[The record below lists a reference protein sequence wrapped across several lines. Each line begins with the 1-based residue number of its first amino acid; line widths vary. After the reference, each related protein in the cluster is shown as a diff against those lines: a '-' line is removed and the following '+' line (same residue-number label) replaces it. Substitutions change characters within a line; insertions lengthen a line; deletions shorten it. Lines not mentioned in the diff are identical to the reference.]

1 MEFDDLQK
9 DILDDLRASADKEVS
24 GSEYPIEMF
33 NRAITIDFWNTT
45 AVRANGI
52 PYGEAVC
59 ARYMKMSRC
68 LKDDIVNV
76 SISLNENALK
86 RTFPHNVPRIRLS
99 VMWKGTFGRSS
110 REILMMLDTL
120 FWSVRETCGLDAS
133 SIIAYTRETGDPKFN
148 ILCAINNVST
158 GYPIYAAIK
167 KVIFDHKYFENNMG
181 MHDAVDGLYELV
193 TRMLQIDG
201 VLCQE
206 TMNYMMKR
214 TIGVLQKHPI
224 FNAVKA
230 SLFTHLSSS
239 PVLINDE
246 TLIHRSCD
254 GFLLDNLEK
263 NEYRTLFIAKTIRKK
278 KDMQR
283 ISIFPEDIFLKDDD
297 PDKKM
302 LNIFKDKVN
311 RKSVKILSVKAF
323 RDKEYE
329 MGIYSLS
336 PIFYDNEMYYCLL
349 FEKTRRKSI
358 LDMPLSELYSKLDLE
373 KFKWAL

>member
-9 DILDDLRASADKEVS
+9 DIISDIEAS
-24 GSEYPIEMF
+24 SEQETSIPDYQIEMF
-33 NRAITIDFWNTT
+33 NRAITVDFWNTT
-45 AVRANGI
+45 AVRSNGI
-52 PYGEAVC
+52 PYGEGVC
-59 ARYMKMSRC
+59 RRYMQMSRC
-68 LKDDIVNV
+68 LTDDVLKV
-76 SISLNENALK
+76 SLSLNKNEHKRSFAL
-86 RTFPHNVPRIRLS
+86 PSPRIRLS

-110 REILMMLDTL
+110 REILMMLDTF
-120 FWSVRETCGLDAS
+120 FWSIRETCGLDS
-133 SIIAYTRETGDPKFN
+133 TSILAYTKEIGEDKFKT
-148 ILCAINNVST
+148 LCAINNIST

-167 KVIFDHKYFENNMG
+167 KVMFDHKYFDSNMG

-193 TRMLQIDG
+193 TRMLQADN

-206 TMNYMMKR
+206 TMDYMIKR
-214 TIGVLQKHPI
+214 TMGVLKKHPV
-224 FNAVKA
+224 FNAVKT
-230 SLFTHLSSS
+230 SLFTHLYGS
-239 PVLINDE
+239 PVQINDDA
-246 TLIHRSCD
+246 LLNRYCS

-263 NEYRTLFIAKTIRKK
+263 NETRILFMTKTMRKK

-283 ISIFPEDIFLKDDD
+283 ISIIPEEE
-297 PDKKM
+297 PDNE
-302 LNIFKDKVN
+302 LLSLFKDNVN
-311 RKSVKILSVKAF
+311 RDNVRILSVKAY

-336 PIFYDNEMYYCLL
+336 PIFHDNEMYYCLL

>member
-9 DILDDLRASADKEVS
+9 DIISDIEAS
-24 GSEYPIEMF
+24 SEQETSIPDYSIEMF
-33 NRAITIDFWNTT
+33 NRAITVDFWNTT
-45 AVRANGI
+45 AVRSNGI
-52 PYGEAVC
+52 PYGEGVC
-59 ARYMKMSRC
+59 RRYMQMSRC
-68 LKDDIVNV
+68 LTDDVLKV
-76 SISLNENALK
+76 SLSLNKNEHKRSFAL
-86 RTFPHNVPRIRLS
+86 PSPRIRLS

-110 REILMMLDTL
+110 REILMMLDTF
-120 FWSVRETCGLDAS
+120 FWSIRETCGLDS
-133 SIIAYTRETGDPKFN
+133 TSILAYTKEIGEDKFKT
-148 ILCAINNVST
+148 LCAINNIST

-167 KVIFDHKYFENNMG
+167 KVMFDHKYFDSNMG

-193 TRMLQIDG
+193 TRMLQADN

-206 TMNYMMKR
+206 TMDYMMKR
-214 TIGVLQKHPI
+214 TMGVLKKHPV
-224 FNAVKA
+224 FNAVKT

-263 NEYRTLFIAKTIRKK
+263 DEYRTLFIAKTIRKK

-311 RKSVKILSVKAF
+311 RNSVKILSVKAF

-336 PIFYDNEMYYCLL
+336 PIFHDNEMYYCLL